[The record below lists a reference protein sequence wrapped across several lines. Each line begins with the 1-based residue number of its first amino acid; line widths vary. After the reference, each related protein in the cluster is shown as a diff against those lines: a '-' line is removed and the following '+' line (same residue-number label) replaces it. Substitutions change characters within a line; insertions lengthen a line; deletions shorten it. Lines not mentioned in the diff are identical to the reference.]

1 MDADDLQPVGGV
13 GLVELLDTGDGALAV
28 DARVGPEVDELD
40 LSRPVRLAQGLV
52 AGGVEPR
59 GGPRDGGQGAAVGQV
74 VGARDAGP
82 VRPRAPAVEEPV
94 DAGLEGGGV
103 VGQGALEG
111 RGQVEDERHGQGDHE
126 GPGGQ
131 AHAPLTGAE
140 GPETLGDPLPRQR
153 EGQQGHG
160 GAQGEG
166 QGQGHGVRAD
176 PPGGARHGD
185 GRQDR
190 AGAGDVGGAQDQAQG
205 EAAGGVARA
214 QPLEPGEGALHDLH
228 DPRDDHAH
236 ANEGQQD
243 DPRPADEVLGQVE
256 EGEQGRSQEGEDGEA
271 EHQAGDHQVGAPPGG
286 GLGSGVGPCRPGAP
300 GQEDDRQDRQDTG
313 GDPGNEASE
322 HAYEN
327 QANHDR
333 SLSAGGVTPGSER
346 KGVVDWRGEGPLRGR
361 GYSTSVTAPSRP
373 SPRPAAR
380 REASR
385 AAPVSPE
392 PTAAQAASLTM

>member
-1 MDADDLQPVGGV
+1 MVGQAQPGGAGRGGDGLPPHVPGALQGEGVRLQGVGEGQLLAALRETSGGERGGPGRPQVRLRGPRPRHGGGVVLGGEHGLGQGGVRVGLTQQLTHEPLGGGLTTLPEGHLTQLAGGVGEVVGGPVAVAEAPPGGQVGVHRHGVGDTQPPGALAHVVRLLLKGVLRGVDADDLQPVGGV
-13 GLVELLDTGDGALAV
+13 GLVEPLDTGDGALAV

-131 AHAPLTGAE
+131 AHAPLTGAK
-140 GPETLGDPLPRQR
+140 GLKTLGDPLPRQR

-205 EAAGGVARA
+205 EAAGGVA
-214 QPLEPGEGALHDLH
+214 
-228 DPRDDHAH
+228 
-236 ANEGQQD
+236 
-243 DPRPADEVLGQVE
+243 
-256 EGEQGRSQEGEDGEA
+256 
-271 EHQAGDHQVGAPPGG
+271 
-286 GLGSGVGPCRPGAP
+286 
-300 GQEDDRQDRQDTG
+300 
-313 GDPGNEASE
+313 
-322 HAYEN
+322 
-327 QANHDR
+327 
-333 SLSAGGVTPGSER
+333 
-346 KGVVDWRGEGPLRGR
+346 
-361 GYSTSVTAPSRP
+361 
-373 SPRPAAR
+373 
-380 REASR
+380 
-385 AAPVSPE
+385 
-392 PTAAQAASLTM
+392 